1 MQPTPCPN
9 NQYPTNGNR
18 SKRREQIATLN
29 HSLLPFYSPVQSMVG
44 LFFVVALLF
53 AASPAQAHKPS
64 DSYLK
69 LHGGGENLA
78 IEWDLSIKDLD
89 FLLGID
95 ANQDGDITWGELK
108 SRRPEIE
115 SHALSR
121 LSIAHEGKKCE
132 LAVSEM
138 KVVQHSDGNYAV
150 LLIDS
155 NCPGDAEVLEI
166 EYRLLF
172 DIDPTHRG
180 LVLYDNGPAVSTYVL
195 SPSSP
200 TLTLRTDEASLWRT
214 FVEYVKEGVWHIW
227 IGFDHILFLIS
238 LLLPAVLVLVNK
250 QWQPVERFGPACRSV
265 LKIVTVFTLAHSIT
279 LWLAVMEYVTL
290 PSQMVEATIAFSIVV
305 TALHNLFPVVRLP
318 GWAIAFVF
326 GLIHGFGFANVLLD
340 LGLSSTALAVSLLA
354 FNVGVELGQIAIVL
368 VFFPIAYAIR
378 GTEFYKWVVLR
389 GGSVVIAVIAVLW
402 MIERIGNMSILPF

>member
-1 MQPTPCPN
+1 MF
-9 NQYPTNGNR
+9 
-18 SKRREQIATLN
+18 SVA
-29 HSLLPFYSPVQSMVG
+29 VA
-44 LFFVVALLF
+44 VVL
-53 AASPAQAHKPS
+53 AASPAEAHKPS

-69 LHGGGENLA
+69 LHGGGENLSIA
-78 IEWDLSIKDLD
+78 WDLAIKDLD
-89 FLLGID
+89 FILGVD

-108 SRRPEIE
+108 ARRPAIE

-121 LSIAHEGKKCE
+121 LSIAHEGQKCE
-132 LAVSEM
+132 LDVTDLM
-138 KVVQHSDGNYAV
+138 VVKHSDGNYAV
-150 LLIDS
+150 LMIDT
-155 NCPGDAEVLEI
+155 NCPGDAEVLDI

-180 LVLYDNGPAVSTYVL
+180 LVLYDNGLVTSTHVL

-200 TLTLRTDEASLWRT
+200 TLELRTDEATLWRT

-238 LLLPAVLVLVNK
+238 LLLPAVLVLADK
-250 QWQPVERFGPACRSV
+250 KWQPVERFGPACRSV

-318 GWAIAFVF
+318 GWTIAFVF

-354 FNVGVELGQIAIVL
+354 FNVGVELGQLAIVL

-389 GGSVVIAVIAVLW
+389 GGSALIAVIAVLW